1 LALKCRYYFEGNILA
16 YKNASSTYK
25 ETKIKTA
32 SQGQLIIML
41 YEEAVRQLNI
51 AIEILEL
58 KNENK
63 KIHDK
68 IEKINK
74 AVMKAEEIITE
85 LMVSLDF
92 DQGGDVAK
100 NLFALYSWFNK
111 ELLEA
116 SISQDVERI
125 KNVKNMFCELQES
138 WKKIVLT
145 VESENREA
153 VGLNISG

>member
-1 LALKCRYYFEGNILA
+1 LA

-32 SQGQLIIML
+32 GQGQLIIML
-41 YEEAVRQLNI
+41 YEEADRQLSI

-74 AVMKAEEIITE
+74 ALMKAEEIITE

-92 DQGGDVAK
+92 DQGGEIAK

-116 SISQDVERI
+116 SISQDVNRI
-125 KNVKNMFCELQES
+125 KTVKTMFGELHNS
-138 WKKIVLT
+138 WKKIVHT
-145 VESENREA
+145 VESKNRDA
-153 VGLNISG
+153 VGLNIAG

>member
-1 LALKCRYYFEGNILA
+1 V
-16 YKNASSTYK
+16 SSTYK

-41 YEEAVRQLNI
+41 YEEAVKQLNM
-51 AIEILEL
+51 AIEMLEL

-92 DQGGDVAK
+92 EQGGEVAK
-100 NLFALYSWFNK
+100 NLFAIYSWFNK

-125 KNVKNMFCELQES
+125 KNVRNMFGELQDS

>member
-1 LALKCRYYFEGNILA
+1 LA

-41 YEEAVRQLNI
+41 YEEAVRQLTL
-51 AIEILEL
+51 AIEMLEL
-58 KNENK
+58 KNANK

-74 AVMKAEEIITE
+74 AIMKAEEIITE

-100 NLFALYSWFNK
+100 NLFSLYSWFNK

-116 SISQDVERI
+116 GISQDVERI
-125 KNVKNMFCELQES
+125 KTVKNMFMELHDS
-138 WKKIVLT
+138 WKKIVHT

-153 VGLNISG
+153 VGLNIAG

>member
-1 LALKCRYYFEGNILA
+1 MA

-41 YEEAVRQLNI
+41 YDEAIRQLTL
-51 AIEILEL
+51 AIEMLEL
-58 KNENK
+58 KNTNK

-74 AVMKAEEIITE
+74 AIMKAEEIITE

-92 DQGGDVAK
+92 EQGGEIAA
-100 NLFALYSWFNK
+100 NLFSLYTWFNR
-111 ELLEA
+111 ELMEA
-116 SISQDVERI
+116 NIKQDAKRISI
-125 KNVKNMFCELQES
+125 VKNHIENLRNAWQEVVS
-138 WKKIVLT
+138 STAFETASTEVLG
-145 VESENREA
+145 V
-153 VGLNISG
+153 NIAM

>member
-1 LALKCRYYFEGNILA
+1 MA

-41 YEEAVRQLNI
+41 YEEAIKQLNM
-51 AIEILEL
+51 AIEMLES

-63 KIHDK
+63 KIHEK
-68 IEKINK
+68 IEQINK
-74 AVMKAEEIITE
+74 AIMKAEEIITE

-92 DQGGDVAK
+92 EQGGDIAK
-100 NLFALYSWFNK
+100 NLFALYSWFNR

-116 SISQDVERI
+116 SISQNPERI
-125 KNVKNMFCELQES
+125 KTVKNMFSELNDS
-138 WKKIVLT
+138 WKKIVHT
-145 VESENREA
+145 VETEDRSA
-153 VGLNISG
+153 TVGLNIAG

>member
-1 LALKCRYYFEGNILA
+1 LA
-16 YKNASSTYK
+16 YKNASVTYK

-41 YEEAVRQLNI
+41 YDEAARQLTM
-51 AIEILEL
+51 AIEMLEQ

-74 AVMKAEEIITE
+74 AIMKAEEIITE

-92 DQGGDVAK
+92 DQGGEVAK

-116 SISQDVERI
+116 GISQDVDRI
-125 KNVKNMFCELQES
+125 KNVRNMFGELQDS

-145 VESENREA
+145 VESENRDA

>member
-1 LALKCRYYFEGNILA
+1 MA

-32 SQGQLIIML
+32 SQGQLLIML
-41 YEEAVRQLNI
+41 YDEAIRQLTL
-51 AIEILEL
+51 AIEMLEL
-58 KNENK
+58 KNANN

-74 AVMKAEEIITE
+74 AIMKAEEIITE

-92 DQGGDVAK
+92 DQGGDIAK

-116 SISQDVERI
+116 SISQNVDRI
-125 KNVKNMFCELQES
+125 KTVRDMFSELHDS
-138 WKKIVLT
+138 WKKIVHT
-145 VESENREA
+145 VEPENREA
-153 VGLNISG
+153 VGLNIAG

>member
-1 LALKCRYYFEGNILA
+1 MALKRRYYVEGNILA

-41 YEEAVRQLNI
+41 YEEAARQLSM
-51 AIEILEL
+51 AIEMLEL

-74 AVMKAEEIITE
+74 AITKAEEIITE

-116 SISQDVERI
+116 SISQDIERI
-125 KNVKNMFCELQES
+125 KNVRNMFGELQES